1 MTPQPGQ
8 HVKCFLRNGSM
19 IEGFVEEWTQEQAV
33 LKTLDHQS
41 LMIIHSPTQDIML
54 TKVLL
59 PEEVPAKS
67 RVQDIADA
75 IRARAAEEG
84 HAEPDEQS
92 LDAMTKAQ
100 LQIELAEQERRV
112 VAEKMK
118 DHYSDSQVPR
128 KKTYGYPGFFKKP
141 SAQ

>member
-1 MTPQPGQ
+1 MIPQPGQ
-8 HVKCFLRNGSM
+8 HIKCFLRSGN
-19 IEGFVEEWTQEQAV
+19 IVEGIVEEWTQEQAV

-41 LMIIHSPTQDIML
+41 LMIIHSPAQDILL

-59 PEEVPAKS
+59 HTGIATHS
-67 RVQDIADA
+67 RAQEIADK
-75 IRARAAEEG
+75 IREKAAEEG
-84 HAEPDEQS
+84 QPEPDEQS

-100 LQIELAEQERRV
+100 LHIELAEQERRV

-118 DHYSDSQVPR
+118 DHYPDSQAPR

-141 SAQ
+141 STS